1 MANNQMKRSF
11 SHMEMQTIPARGP
24 EGEAEGRKKGKQEG
38 REGGEKEGKG
48 SVRKDVE
55 KLNQRLKS

>member
-24 EGEAEGRKKGKQEG
+24 EGEGKESRK
-38 REGGEKEGKG
+38 GEKEGRRKEKG
-48 SVRKDVE
+48 VLGKMWR
-55 KLNQRLKS
+55 N

>member
-1 MANNQMKRSF
+1 
-11 SHMEMQTIPARGP
+11 MEMQTIPARGP

-55 KLNQRLKS
+55 KLKTCTMKVGM